1 MSASELLT
9 EISAEGWAILRLNRP
24 ERLNTLSV
32 SLRRALIAE
41 VARLEADPEVR
52 VLILT
57 GNGRAFSA
65 GLEVS
70 EWDSAGAA
78 AAGAWV
84 HDPVAALRGFS
95 GPVIGAINGLCV
107 TGGLELALAC
117 DLLVAARGSRFADTH
132 SRVGLLPGWGGSV
145 RLARRIGPARAMEMA
160 LTARFLSDQE
170 ALDWGLVNHLVPPDA
185 LLPTAIDLARQSLS
199 APQGGVEAYKALLQ
213 RGSAATFE
221 EALTLERA
229 TAMAVNSKVSATEI
243 QERIAALRGRG

>member
-1 MSASELLT
+1 MSELLT
-9 EISAEGWAILRLNRP
+9 EISDEGWAILRLNRP
-24 ERLNTLSV
+24 ERLNTLSI
-32 SLRRALIAE
+32 SLRKALIAE
-41 VARLEADPEVR
+41 VARLEADPAVR

-70 EWDSAGAA
+70 EWDSADGP
-78 AAGAWV
+78 AAGAWA

-117 DLLVAARGSRFADTH
+117 DLLVAAQGARFADTH

-145 RLARRIGPARAMEMA
+145 RLAERVGLARATELA

-170 ALDWGLVNHLVPPDA
+170 ALDWGLINHLVPPEA
-185 LLPTAIDLARQSLS
+185 LLPTALDLARQSLA
-199 APQGGVEAYKALLQ
+199 APAGGVEAYKALLRKGAGVPYDQ
-213 RGSAATFE
+213 ALEIERETAIALNSQVSAA
-221 EALTLERA
+221 
-229 TAMAVNSKVSATEI
+229 EI
-243 QERIAALRGRG
+243 QARIAALRGRG

>member
-1 MSASELLT
+1 MSDSELLT

-41 VARLEADPEVR
+41 VARLEADPAVR

-57 GNGRAFSA
+57 GSGRAFSA

-170 ALDWGLVNHLVPPDA
+170 ALDWGLVNHLVPADA
-185 LLPTAIDLARQSLS
+185 LLPTALDLARQSL
-199 APQGGVEAYKALLQ
+199 AGPKGGTEAYKALLQ
-213 RGSAATFE
+213 QGSALPFE
-221 EALTLERA
+221 EALALERA
-229 TAMAVNSKVSATEI
+229 TAIAVNSEVTAAEI
-243 QERIAALRGRG
+243 QARIAALRGRG